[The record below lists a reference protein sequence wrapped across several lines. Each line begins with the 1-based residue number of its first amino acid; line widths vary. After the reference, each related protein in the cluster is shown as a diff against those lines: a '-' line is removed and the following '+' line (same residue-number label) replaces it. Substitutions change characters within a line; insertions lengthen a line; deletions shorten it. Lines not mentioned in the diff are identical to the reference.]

1 MLINN
6 NSVSAGYVFMHELSR
21 HVCSCMC
28 TAVQGD
34 PKVTQIFQLSE
45 LNIHKYGF

>member
-6 NSVSAGYVFMHELSR
+6 MTNSVWAGYVFMHELSR

-34 PKVTQIFQLSE
+34 PKVTQIKFDTYV
-45 LNIHKYGF
+45 HT

>member
-1 MLINN
+1 MRTHVDKQYDQC
-6 NSVSAGYVFMHELSR
+6 NSVRAGYVFMHELSR

-34 PKVTQIFQLSE
+34 PKVTQIFQL
-45 LNIHKYGF
+45 L